1 MVWTSSCLA
10 PRYNWPFSAESTSE
24 PRSLLPKRCSF
35 LLKRRQGGRF
45 GSSAHLR
52 FERPAC
58 TFKATALWA
67 SACSGGLAVQSTKVR
82 RSQVQSEE
90 ANLQSHAAEAQAGAV
105 CRDSLLLACPPS
117 TSSRVHSP
125 GWATNEGGLPAGQQ
139 ELLHFALSPRVSP
152 GPYQCTQ
159 QATNLFYTAG
169 RCTLQTPPVAR
180 VHSPRTKCRSIKG
193 RPAQSIEVD
202 QAKLLRVLQTPL

>member
-1 MVWTSSCLA
+1 MEAAHICGLGGQLA
-10 PRYNWPFSAESTSE
+10 
-24 PRSLLPKRCSF
+24 LLRP
-35 LLKRRQGGRF
+35 LHF
-45 GSSAHLR
+45 GH
-52 FERPAC
+52 RPA
-58 TFKATALWA
+58 AAAWM
-67 SACSGGLAVQSTKVR
+67 AVQSTKVR

-139 ELLHFALSPRVSP
+139 ELLHFALSSRVSP

-159 QATNLFYTAG
+159 QATN
-169 RCTLQTPPVAR
+169 PPLHCRHMYIANAAC
-180 VHSPRTKCRSIKG
+180 HSGSFT
-193 RPAQSIEVD
+193 ED
-202 QAKLLRVLQTPL
+202 

>member
-1 MVWTSSCLA
+1 MEAAHICCLGGQLA
-10 PRYNWPFSAESTSE
+10 
-24 PRSLLPKRCSF
+24 LLRP
-35 LLKRRQGGRF
+35 LHF
-45 GSSAHLR
+45 GH
-52 FERPAC
+52 RPA
-58 TFKATALWA
+58 AAAWM
-67 SACSGGLAVQSTKVR
+67 AVQSTKVR

>member
-1 MVWTSSCLA
+1 MEAAHICGLGGQLA
-10 PRYNWPFSAESTSE
+10 
-24 PRSLLPKRCSF
+24 LLRP
-35 LLKRRQGGRF
+35 LHF
-45 GSSAHLR
+45 GH
-52 FERPAC
+52 RPA
-58 TFKATALWA
+58 AAAWM
-67 SACSGGLAVQSTKVR
+67 AVQSAEYKSPKKPSCRAT
-82 RSQVQSEE
+82 VQSEK

-139 ELLHFALSPRVSP
+139 ELLHFALSSRVSP

-159 QATNLFYTAG
+159 QATNPLYTAG
-169 RCTLQTPPVAR
+169 ICTLQTPPVTR

-202 QAKLLRVLQTPL
+202 